1 MVTLAL
7 VAFAVLLMAWMAA
20 PGDPRDRVE
29 P

>member
-7 VAFAVLLMAWMAA
+7 VTFAVLLMAWMAA
-20 PGDPRDRVE
+20 PGEPRGRIE